1 MKIDVQVIM
10 NYEGFEKF
18 AKKCREYALISVDYD
33 NIISSITDN
42 SYESKLDD
50 IINDLNE
57 KIFWQTDFFKQIK
70 NSNEFGS
77 LTLKDS
83 KLFDSLEY
91 METQKEKLERIRNC
105 INMYEEASRTV
116 DFIIDDPVLLN
127 LLARQKIQKNITEGQ
142 LTIKILKK
150 RLEITLSIIERE
162 QKILQDSKIISSLL
176 DKKLEKLE
184 KKNQRSSQE
193 ILNECYMGVKE
204 AERLVNKFMRELVRF
219 IDEELG
225 DVLLA
230 EQSGTVIRY
239 ADSSEKKNVKP
250 VVESGQTM
258 LDKYISVEQKDK
270 TFLCNATKELLE
282 NLMNQSVLPDADPY
296 ITVEDSVIGRI
307 LLRSGLVM
315 LHDKDATKM
324 RLVEFHREIDE
335 LSFI

>member
-57 KIFWQTDFFKQIK
+57 KIFWQTDFFKQ

-193 ILNECYMGVKE
+193 ILKQVFPDS
-204 AERLVNKFMRELVRF
+204 ERLVNKFMRELVRF